1 MSHNLN
7 SRFVSLLVS
16 YSIMNKFRFED
27 LNVYQEALMFTDSV
41 YVLTVSW
48 PKDEMFGLTN
58 QFRRAAVSI
67 ALNIAEGTSR
77 TRKDFRRFLDLAKG
91 SCFEC
96 VSVLSIANNR
106 KYINQQ
112 DFEIHYDWLNKI
124 ARMISKLKT
133 SLRITNN
140 E

>member
-1 MSHNLN
+1 MD
-7 SRFVSLLVS
+7 
-16 YSIMNKFRFED
+16 NKFRFED
-27 LNVYQEALMFTDSV
+27 LNVYQEALRFVDSI
-41 YVLTVSW
+41 YSLTSKW
-48 PKDEMFGLTN
+48 PKDEIFGLTN
-58 QFRRAAVSI
+58 QFRRASVSI

-77 TRKDFRRFLDLAKG
+77 TKRNFRHFLDLSKG

-96 VSVLSIANNR
+96 AAILSIPRSR
-106 KYINQQ
+106 KYINQE
-112 DFEIHYDWLNKI
+112 DFDSHYDWVNKL

>member
-1 MSHNLN
+1 
-7 SRFVSLLVS
+7 
-16 YSIMNKFRFED
+16 MNKFRFED
-27 LNVYQEALMFTDSV
+27 LNVYQEALKFTDSV
-41 YVLTVSW
+41 YSLTSLW

-67 ALNIAEGTSR
+67 VLNIAEGTSR
-77 TRKDFRRFLDLAKG
+77 TRKDFRHFLDLSKG

-96 VSVLSIANNR
+96 AAILSIAFKR
-106 KYINQQ
+106 KYVNQGKF
-112 DFEIHYDWLNKI
+112 DLHYDWTNKL